1 MKKIMNIF
9 KIFLI
14 VMTLFTSIPIV
25 NAAGTATLAFDGSS
39 TANVG
44 SEFSVTLKLSGSSGA
59 VNGVGGVGGKLIFD
73 SDYLEYVS
81 SSNVAPF
88 KITYSTKSSKLSGVA
103 SAEEEFITAS
113 SQNLFTFTFRP
124 KKEGKTTIRLDES
137 DVPDGGGNTLTSN
150 IPSKEITIGPAKS
163 TNNNLASLEVEGYT
177 LSPAFNK
184 NTTSYTV
191 NVPNS
196 ATSATIKFTAE
207 DATATLTSNG
217 TVNATN
223 LKVGDNRYTLTVT
236 AQSGAQKSYVVVI
249 KRADVPTTPKDTDNT
264 LKGLS
269 VEGYTIEPAFDKDKT
284 DYSITVPSNVNDIK
298 VNADKNSS
306 KATVKIE
313 GNTGLKPGEN
323 TVKVTVTA
331 EDGST
336 KVYNIKVNK
345 ESEVASNDATL
356 KSLGV
361 SGYDMSPNFSNDTL
375 NYNVTVPNE
384 ANSVTI
390 TAPTNNPKAK
400 VEVTGNTDLKVGDN
414 KVTVKVTAEDGTTKT
429 FTINVKKEDKPTVKL
444 DSDATLK
451 SLNVSGQNLSPA
463 FNKDTSVYSLEVG
476 SNVSKID
483 VNAIPTSDK
492 AKVSVTGNTNLK
504 NGMNTVLVT
513 VTAEDGSKNVYILN
527 VNKKSATTPSKK
539 SNDSYLN
546 SLGVS
551 GAELSPSFNKDNT
564 NYSVTVPYDVEKLE
578 INYNTSNNKAKV
590 EVIGNDEL
598 KVGKVNAIQVKVTAE
613 DGSVRIYTINATR
626 SAQESNNKLKT
637 LIVGG
642 YTISPSFDKDIYN
655 YKVTIKS
662 KTDKLDLTALA
673 ENPKAKVEIMGNNDL
688 KVGNNTVL
696 VKVTDEN
703 GFMRLYQLDVQK
715 NPFTIMG
722 MSVGQFISFLLLGLG
737 LLGILFFLI
746 LLLKR
751 RNDKQEKAPAPT
763 PTPQTPIIDFKP
775 EFNFGSRNGT
785 DDDVV
790 YPNGVLN
797 QGSTIA
803 TNTEA
808 PKKLINNDVD
818 DAYYEELADTIYDDN
833 GLFDETITKD
843 ELIAAIR
850 EGMQTKNTDKLK
862 MLLKQDEL
870 NQLKKKVKSD
880 EEKKRRSDRY

>member
-1 MKKIMNIF
+1 MKKFNSF
-9 KIFLI
+9 LGLLLI
-14 VMTLFTSIPIV
+14 VVTMFMHFPVV
-25 NAAGTATLAFDGSS
+25 NATGTAVLGFSGNSTVEEGATLTVTVVMSNINGVPNGVAGFQANLVYDSEYLEFKESSYGSNPLGLDYS
-39 TANVG
+39 DSRKVM
-44 SEFSVTLKLSGSSGA
+44 SGA
-59 VNGVGGVGGKLIFD
+59 AM
-73 SDYLEYVS
+73 SDR
-81 SSNVAPF
+81 
-88 KITYSTKSSKLSGVA
+88 G
-103 SAEEEFITAS
+103 FITAS
-113 SQNLFTFTFRP
+113 SANMIELKFTA
-124 KKEGKTTIRLDES
+124 KKIGKTSIS
-137 DVPDGGGNTLTSN
+137 LTKTEVSAGDRSLVTTTN
-150 IPSKEITIGPAKS
+150 NAKEIEITGPKS
-163 TNNNLASLEVEGYT
+163 TNNNLSSLVVEGYNLT
-177 LSPAFNK
+177 PTFNK
-184 NTTSYTV
+184 NTTSYTAE
-191 NVPNS
+191 VPNS
-196 ATSATIKFTAE
+196 VTSAVIKFTAE
-207 DATATLTSNG
+207 DSTATVTGNG
-217 TVNATN
+217 TVNANN
-223 LKVGDNRYTLTVT
+223 LTVGDNKYTIVVT
-236 AQSGAQKSYVVVI
+236 AQSGAKKNYVVTI
-249 KRADVPTTPKDTDNT
+249 KRAAAPVTPKDSDNT

-269 VEGYTIEPAFDKDKT
+269 VDGYTIDPAFNKDTT
-284 DYSITVPSNVNDIK
+284 DYSITVPSNVNDVT
-298 VNADKNSS
+298 VNAEKNSS

-323 TVKVTVTA
+323 IVKVTVTA

-390 TAPTNNPKAK
+390 NTETNNPKAK
-400 VEVTGNTDLKVGDN
+400 VEITGNTDLKVGEN
-414 KVTVKVTAEDGTTKT
+414 KVTVKVIAEDGTTKT
-429 FTINVKKEDKPTVKL
+429 FTVNVKKEDKPAVKL

-451 SLNVSGQNLSPA
+451 SLNVSGQSLNPA
-463 FNKDTSVYSLEVG
+463 FNKDISVYNLEVG
-476 SNVSKID
+476 SSVSKID

-492 AKVSVTGNTNLK
+492 ATVSVTGNTNLK
-504 NGMNTVLVT
+504 NGMNTVIVT

-527 VNKKSATTPSKK
+527 VNKKSASTPSKK
-539 SNDSYLN
+539 SDDSYLS

-590 EVIGNDEL
+590 EIIGNDEL

-673 ENPKAKVEIMGNNDL
+673 ENPNAKVEIIGNSDL

-696 VKVTDEN
+696 IKVTDEN

-751 RNDKQEKAPAPT
+751 KNDKQEKSVT
-763 PTPQTPIIDFKP
+763 PVQPPQTPIIDFKP

-797 QGSTIA
+797 QGSTISNNA
-803 TNTEA
+803 SA
-808 PKKLINNDVD
+808 PKKLMDNVD
-818 DAYYEELADTIYDDN
+818 DAYYEELADTIYEDN

-870 NQLKKKVKSD
+870 NQLKKKVKKD
-880 EEKKRRSDRY
+880 EERKSRSDRY

>member
-1 MKKIMNIF
+1 MKKME
-9 KIFLI
+9 KICRLLLVI
-14 VMTLFTSIPIV
+14 AMLFTSIPIV
-25 NAAGTATLAFDGSS
+25 NAAGNITLSFKGSTTAYMGE
-39 TANVG
+39 NI
-44 SEFSVTLKLSGSSGA
+44 EVTLSMTAVSGA
-59 VNGVGGVGGKLIFD
+59 TNGVGGVGGVLKFD
-73 SDYLEYVS
+73 SDALEYVS
-81 SSNVAPF
+81 NTSMAPF
-88 KITYSTKSSKLSGVA
+88 RVIYASNSNKLSGTA
-103 SAEEEFITAS
+103 MAPEEFVKGSTQDFIK
-113 SQNLFTFTFRP
+113 LVFRP
-124 KKEGKTTIRLDES
+124 KKEGKTTISLES
-137 DVPDGGGNTLTSN
+137 PAIPDGGGNKLASN
-150 IPSKEITIGPAKS
+150 SPSIEINVGPAKS
-163 TNNNLASLEVEGYT
+163 TNNNLSSLVVEGYNLT
-177 LSPAFNK
+177 PTFNK
-184 NTTSYTV
+184 NTTSYTAE
-191 NVPNS
+191 VPNS
-196 ATSATIKFTAE
+196 VTSAVIKFTAE
-207 DATATLTSNG
+207 DSTATVTGNG
-217 TVNATN
+217 TVNANN
-223 LKVGDNRYTLTVT
+223 LTVGDNKYTIVVT
-236 AQSGAQKSYVVVI
+236 AQSGAKKNYVVTI
-249 KRADVPTTPKDTDNT
+249 KRAAAPVTPKDSDNT

-269 VEGYTIEPAFDKDKT
+269 VDGYTIDPAFNKDTT
-284 DYSITVPSNVNDIK
+284 DYSITVPSNVNDVT
-298 VNADKNSS
+298 VNAEKNSS

-323 TVKVTVTA
+323 IVKVTVTA

-390 TAPTNNPKAK
+390 NTETNNPKAK
-400 VEVTGNTDLKVGDN
+400 VEITGNTDLKVGEN
-414 KVTVKVTAEDGTTKT
+414 KVTVKVIAEDGTTKT
-429 FTINVKKEDKPTVKL
+429 FTINVKKEDKPAVKL

-451 SLNVSGQNLSPA
+451 SLNVSGQSLNPA
-463 FNKDTSVYSLEVG
+463 FNKDISVYNLEVG

-492 AKVSVTGNTNLK
+492 ATVSVTGNTNLK
-504 NGMNTVLVT
+504 NGMNTVIVT

-527 VNKKSATTPSKK
+527 VNKKSASTPSKK
-539 SNDSYLN
+539 SDDSYLS

-590 EVIGNDEL
+590 EIIGNDEL

-673 ENPKAKVEIMGNNDL
+673 ENPNAKVEIIGNSDL

-696 VKVTDEN
+696 IKVTDEN

-751 RNDKQEKAPAPT
+751 KNDKQEKSVT
-763 PTPQTPIIDFKP
+763 PVQPPQTPIIDFKP

-797 QGSTIA
+797 QGSTISNNA
-803 TNTEA
+803 SA
-808 PKKLINNDVD
+808 PKKLMDNVD
-818 DAYYEELADTIYDDN
+818 DAYYEELADTIYEDN

-870 NQLKKKVKSD
+870 NQLKKKVKKD
-880 EEKKRRSDRY
+880 EERKSRSDRY